1 MRSFYLF
8 INVGALVGQIG
19 MSYSAKYVGFWLS
32 FLLPTIVFFLCPII
46 LFVGRNRYAR
56 SPPTGSVFATAI
68 RLWRYAAKGRWS
80 LNPVKTVRQLRADD
94 FWENVKPTQV
104 AARNG
109 GVVPSWMTFD
119 DQWVAELRRGI
130 KACTVFIWFPLWCK
144 FLSPFEAIDNH
155 ADIPHRALVQ
165 PA

>member
-1 MRSFYLF
+1 
-8 INVGALVGQIG
+8 

-32 FLLPTIVFFLCPII
+32 FLLPTIVFCFCPVI
-46 LFVGRNRYAR
+46 LFIGRKRYAK
-56 SPPTGSVFATAI
+56 SAPTGSVFATAI

-94 FWENVKPTQV
+94 FWENVKPSQV

-130 KACTVFIWFPLWCK
+130 KACTVFVWFPLWCK
-144 FLSPFEAIDNH
+144 LTFTFT
-155 ADIPHRALVQ
+155 PHSGCRHHVSVLTYRILQ
-165 PA
+165 GSRTTS

>member
-1 MRSFYLF
+1 
-8 INVGALVGQIG
+8 

-130 KACTVFIWFPLWCK
+130 KACTVFVWFPLWCK
-144 FLSPFEAIDNH
+144 LNLELSLLSLCIRTDELTLQGSRTTNLTTTSSPK
-155 ADIPHRALVQ
+155 PV
-165 PA
+165 P